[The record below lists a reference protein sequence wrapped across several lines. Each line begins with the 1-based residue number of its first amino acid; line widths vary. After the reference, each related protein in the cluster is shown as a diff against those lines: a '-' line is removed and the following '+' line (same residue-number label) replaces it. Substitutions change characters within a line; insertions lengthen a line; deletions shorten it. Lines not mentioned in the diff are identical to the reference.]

1 MSSSLI
7 RRVVHAAGWRVAK
20 RLIKATPV
28 IGSAVAIGLV
38 GYEVKKKG
46 LVGGLVHTGLDA
58 VPFVGTAK
66 NLVEIYT
73 GDLIAD
79 KDDSTHQL
87 KLPSRPEKATD
98 AG

>member
-1 MSSSLI
+1 MTSSLT
-7 RRVVHAAGWRVAK
+7 RRVVRAAGWRAAK

-46 LVGGLVHTGLDA
+46 LIGGLVHTGLDA

-66 NLVEIYT
+66 NLLEIYT

-79 KDDSTHQL
+79 KDDSAQQL
-87 KLPSRPEKATD
+87 RLPSRPEKAPD
-98 AG
+98 AR